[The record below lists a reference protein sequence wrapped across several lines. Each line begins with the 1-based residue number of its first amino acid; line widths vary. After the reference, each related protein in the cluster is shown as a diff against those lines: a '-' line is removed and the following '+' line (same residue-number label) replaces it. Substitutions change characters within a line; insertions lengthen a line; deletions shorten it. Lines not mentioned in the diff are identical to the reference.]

1 MQIIGREPEL
11 AVLREF
17 LGAESRQRAFVLT
30 GGPGIGKTTLWEAG
44 VAGAGEQ
51 RMRVLTARPRDAE
64 AQHSF
69 SGLADLLD
77 DVGAEALAGIPTPQ
91 LRALEVA
98 LLRAEPTRQP
108 PEPRAIGLGLLNAL
122 STLALSEPV
131 LVAVDDVQ
139 WLDPAST
146 EAVAFVARRLR
157 AQPIRFL
164 LAKRARSSSV
174 LERALGPR
182 GLQRLEVGP
191 LSLGTTRRLLS
202 ERLGLS
208 LPRQVLRRIFEAT
221 LGNPLFALEVG
232 RTLAERGPLEIGEDI
247 PVPDLVEDLLGT
259 RVARL
264 PGPIRRL
271 LLAVALSSE
280 LRADQVAAIADPAAL
295 DDAIDAGVLLLD
307 ENRVRPSHPLL
318 AAAAKKRSRARERR
332 ELHLELAG
340 VVADEELRALHLALA
355 TELPDDELAATVAA
369 AAAGASARGAVQ
381 DAVVL
386 AEHAFRLTPQE
397 GAERTERLLAL
408 ADYLG
413 VAGDPHRVT
422 ELLTPELESLPSGAP
437 RVRAQLLLSDTTD
450 VVSIADHLR
459 HFDLALAESGNVA
472 VLRSPVLAKKSVH
485 TTAVCLERI
494 GDAESWALEALAAGV
509 EAGPAVER
517 EALYALGWARGL
529 RGKPI
534 DDVCERFRVVSDAA
548 FYLTQSPV
556 RVAGQRLLWRGE
568 IDRGRTYLTRLL
580 SIADERGESS
590 YAVLRLHL
598 CELELRGGDWDEAS
612 RLLDDWEGSP
622 EGELLVY
629 PMYERCRAL
638 LAAGRGIPDE
648 AERWAAEAIARA
660 EDTVRWDIL
669 EASRARGVAALLAH
683 EPARA
688 VESLREV
695 WAHTE
700 REGVEEPGVFPVA
713 PELVEALIELG
724 EHGEAQ
730 AVAERLAKLA
740 TEQEHPWGLATAKR
754 CAALLRLASPLY
766 DEEAAAELA
775 EAAAAYGEL
784 GLRFDRARSVLS
796 LGRAQRRLR
805 KWGAARRSLE
815 EAAAAFD
822 EIGSSGWAEAARSE
836 LTRVGARRPPLAGE
850 LTKTEQRVA
859 ELAAAGLA
867 NKQIAQD
874 LFVSVKTVEAHL
886 SHAYTKLGIRSRAQ
900 LARRLFPSG

>member
-1 MQIIGREPEL
+1 MQIVGREPEL
-11 AVLREF
+11 ALLREF
-17 LGAESRQRAFVLT
+17 LGAESGQRAFALT

-44 VAGAGEQ
+44 VAAADEQ

-108 PEPRAIGLGLLNAL
+108 PEPRAIGLGFLNAL

-146 EAVAFVARRLR
+146 EAVAFVARRLYP
-157 AQPIRFL
+157 QPIRFL
-164 LAKRARSSSV
+164 LAKRAQSSSV

-182 GLQRLEVGP
+182 GLLGVEVGP

-271 LLAVALSSE
+271 LLAVALSSD
-280 LRADQVAAIADPAAL
+280 LRTEQLVAIAEPGAL
-295 DDAIDAGVLLLD
+295 DDAIDAGVLLID
-307 ENRVRPSHPLL
+307 GDRVRPSHPLL

-332 ELHLELAG
+332 ELHLDLA

-355 TELPDDELAATVAA
+355 TEPSDDELAATVAA
-369 AAAGASARGAVQ
+369 AAAGAFARGAVQ

-397 GAERTERLLAL
+397 GAQRTERLLAL
-408 ADYLG
+408 AYYLG
-413 VAGDPHRVT
+413 VAGEPHRVT

-437 RVRAQLLLSDTTD
+437 RVRAQLLLSDSTD
-450 VVSIADHLR
+450 VVSIADHVR
-459 HFDLALAESGNVA
+459 HFDLALAESGNIA

-494 GDAESWALEALAAGV
+494 GDAESWALEALAAAV
-509 EAGPAVER
+509 EAGPVVER
-517 EALYALGWARGL
+517 EALYALGWARSL
-529 RGKPI
+529 RGQPI

-548 FYLTQSPV
+548 SYLTQSPE
-556 RVAGQRLLWRGE
+556 RVAGQRLIWRGE
-568 IDRGRTYLTRLL
+568 IDRGRTFLTRLL

-598 CELELRGGDWDEAS
+598 CELELRGGDWHEAS

-713 PELVEALIELG
+713 PELVEALVELG
-724 EHGEAQ
+724 KHGEAL
-730 AVAERLAKLA
+730 AVTERLRALA
-740 TEQEHPWGLATAKR
+740 EAQEHPWALASAMR
-754 CAALLRLASPLY
+754 CDALLRLASPPY
-766 DEEAAAELA
+766 DEDAAAELT
-775 EAAAAYGEL
+775 EAAARYGGL
-784 GLRFDRARSVLS
+784 SLRFDRARSLLS

-822 EIGSSGWAEAARSE
+822 EIGSSGWAEEARSE
-836 LTRVGARRPPLAGE
+836 LTRVGARRPPRAGE

-886 SHAYTKLGIRSRAQ
+886 SHTYAKLGVRSRAQ
-900 LARRLFPSG
+900 LARRIFPSG